1 MDDTHVVQIFDNNQ
15 WLNYFTC
22 CADKFEDE
30 KLINLSLRA
39 FYYGSSSRI
48 GKLGEVV
55 SNESKKPTYIP
66 KKLRVKELDKNVIF
80 ECNLSIDMLTN
91 NFVTNDLLPI
101 EIGFPLKVTDKIR
114 NLNGKVIF
122 RDLHRFIGNPIEISG
137 ISIEIIKK
145 N

>member
-1 MDDTHVVQIFDNNQ
+1 MEHTHVVQIFENNQ

-22 CADKFEDE
+22 QVNKMENKE
-30 KLINLSLRA
+30 SINLSLRA

-55 SNESKKPTYIP
+55 SNESKKPIYIP

-80 ECNLSIDMLTN
+80 ECDLSIDMLRN

-122 RDLHRFIGNPIEISG
+122 RDLHRFTGNPIEISG